1 MSIVPLDLQRK
12 CERRWAARFSRPPAV
27 PQARIGLKARVTPLP
42 QSPNPK
48 EKAGG
53 RYTVGFSLRLPAQ
66 VRCHRDVAK
75 TASKRLT
82 KS

>member
-1 MSIVPLDLQRK
+1 MSIVPLDLRRK
-12 CERRWAARFSRPPAV
+12 FEQRWAARFSRPPAV

-53 RYTVGFSLRLPAQ
+53 RYTVGFSLRLPARSP
-66 VRCHRDVAK
+66 VPSRSTPSLHWHG
-75 TASKRLT
+75 
-82 KS
+82 